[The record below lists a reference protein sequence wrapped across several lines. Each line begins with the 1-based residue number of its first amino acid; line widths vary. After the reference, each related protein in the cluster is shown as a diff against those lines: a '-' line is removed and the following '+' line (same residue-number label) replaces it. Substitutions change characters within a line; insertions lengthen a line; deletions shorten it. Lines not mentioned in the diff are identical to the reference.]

1 MQVKKT
7 MFGVGR
13 EIIPDLAFY
22 GMSMFFKVFYFI
34 NPQDKYFNSFG
45 VKAGHVVIDYG
56 CGPGDY
62 LEYASEAVGTEGRV
76 YAVDIHKIAIKSINR
91 LIKRKH
97 IKNIIPVLARG
108 YSSNIKNNTAD
119 LIYALDMFHMIED
132 ANSFLNELNRIIKK
146 DGILILEAGHQKR
159 ERAREKVN
167 NSGKWSIFE
176 ESERHMRCIPV
187 K

>member
-22 GMSMFFKVFYFI
+22 GMSMFF
-34 NPQDKYFNSFG
+34 
-45 VKAGHVVIDYG
+45 
-56 CGPGDY
+56 
-62 LEYASEAVGTEGRV
+62 
-76 YAVDIHKIAIKSINR
+76 
-91 LIKRKH
+91 
-97 IKNIIPVLARG
+97 
-108 YSSNIKNNTAD
+108 KNNTAD